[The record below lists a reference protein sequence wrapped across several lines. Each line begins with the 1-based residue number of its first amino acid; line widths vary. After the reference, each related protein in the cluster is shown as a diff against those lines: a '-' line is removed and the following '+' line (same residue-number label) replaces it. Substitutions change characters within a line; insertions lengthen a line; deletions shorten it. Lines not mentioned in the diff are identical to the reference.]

1 MVEGAWNLG
10 GTNGSGLANIQNRI
24 EACGVELKAWG
35 AGKLNPDAEE
45 IKKLQKKIDT
55 MIGEDVTEESK
66 AEFLE
71 VSKKLDELLCR
82 QEIF

>member
-45 IKKLQKKIDT
+45 IKKLQKKIHYDW
-55 MIGEDVTEESK
+55 GGCHRGV
-66 AEFLE
+66 
-71 VSKKLDELLCR
+71 
-82 QEIF
+82 